1 MMTDSPAQQVLSG
14 LFGTG
19 KGTGIGL
26 MFFIIGIAGML
37 ISFTRL
43 RKPVYRVLDRV
54 ETEPLQTKLNGGNK
68 NEQS

>member
-54 ETEPLQTKLNGGNK
+54 ETEPLQTKLNGRNK